1 MKTIW
6 VINERNDYYAENNI
20 YLYENKDNAMNTFK
34 EIIENNKDET
44 EFNYID
50 GRREAT
56 WEYKGYYCSV
66 RIWEQAL
73 DD

>member
-50 GRREAT
+50 DIIVALGYGNKH
-56 WEYKGYYCSV
+56 WMIKGGN
-66 RIWEQAL
+66 
-73 DD
+73 